1 MEDPYLPSDFGVP
14 QIIDQEFFNSYIA
27 SYGQAIGD
35 FNLGLTRSMQKD
47 INSVSTD
54 CYLKAQISS
63 DGIEDMF
70 KAENY
75 ENQTYNWA
83 GVFANFQ
90 QVQVLA
96 MDQYFACKQYQVVDK
111 ILYRVQPQ
119 PIL

>member
-1 MEDPYLPSDFGVP
+1 
-14 QIIDQEFFNSYIA
+14 
-27 SYGQAIGD
+27 
-35 FNLGLTRSMQKD
+35 MQKD

-96 MDQYFACKQYQVVDK
+96 MD
-111 ILYRVQPQ
+111 
-119 PIL
+119 